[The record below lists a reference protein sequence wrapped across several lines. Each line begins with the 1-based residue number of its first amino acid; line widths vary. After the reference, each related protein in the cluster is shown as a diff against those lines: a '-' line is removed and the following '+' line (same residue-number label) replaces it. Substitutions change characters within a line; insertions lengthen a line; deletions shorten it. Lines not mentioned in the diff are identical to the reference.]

1 MKRHHTLLIGAAL
14 SALAA
19 IPASANTI
27 TWTDWTQATVSDT
40 AGSTSGTMGAVNVS
54 YTGQVF
60 NQTVINGSFTS
71 FAPPSSFQGGI
82 VDNAP
87 DTGDIIALTG
97 GVTTAAPLVNT
108 ITFDT
113 AVTNPIIAIWSLGQ
127 GGIQAEFD
135 FSATPLL
142 QGGGATS
149 QYGGQSI
156 TVLGDNA
163 YGVEG
168 NGVIEFVGTFTSI
181 SWTNP
186 VFENWYGFQVGM
198 AGPAVTPEPASLA
211 LLGAGLA
218 GLGALRRKAKKA

>member
-1 MKRHHTLLIGAAL
+1 MKRAHILLLGVAI

-19 IPASANTI
+19 MPASANTI

-40 AGSTSGTMGAVNVS
+40 AGSASGTMGSVNVS

-60 NQTVINGSFTS
+60 SQTVTDGSFTS
-71 FAPPSSFQGGI
+71 FAPATTFQGGV

-87 DTGDIIALTG
+87 NTGDIIALTG
-97 GVTTAAPLVNT
+97 GVPGVAPQVNT
-108 ITFDT
+108 ITFDSV
-113 AVTNPIIAIWSLGQ
+113 VTNPIIAIWSLGQ
-127 GGIQAEFD
+127 GGINAEFD
-135 FSATPLL
+135 FNATPTL

-156 TVLGDNA
+156 TVLGDNV

-168 NGVIEFVGTFTSI
+168 NGIVEFVGDFTSI

-186 VFENWYGFQVGM
+186 VYENWYGFTVGQ
-198 AGPAVTPEPASLA
+198 AGAVPEPASLA

-218 GLGALRRKAKKA
+218 GLGAIRRRKAKKA